1 MKLFVLALQT
11 CLFLMLPNQLL
22 AQQEKVVDIPTRPG
36 IVLRMS
42 VITPNKPKA
51 AVVLFAGGNGGLQIT
66 PKGEFKWGANNF
78 LVRTRNM
85 FASNGLVSVATA
97 SSGLLETL

>member
-1 MKLFVLALQT
+1 MKWF
-11 CLFLMLPNQLL
+11 MLLVASWLLPVFSTDCL

-78 LVRTRNM
+78 LVRTRNL
-85 FASNGLVSVATA
+85 FVSNGLVSVATA